1 MKNAKKTKR
10 LNEEEVKELVIDS
23 LINNDT
29 IETEELNK
37 RARKVDKPQ
46 DAANIIKEYE
56 ETRRMKRKGIISV
69 PYHQGKV
76 FSRFREKKFMKLV
89 NRFKIHINAI
99 VFQINVFKL
108 INKHSRLMKS
118 SVNFSFFKKLRTLDK
133 YIKKNI
139 KEFE

>member
-76 FSRFREKKFMKLV
+76 FSRFREKKIMKLV

-133 YIKKNI
+133 YIKKNV

>member
-89 NRFKIHINAI
+89 NRFKIRINAI

-133 YIKKNI
+133 YIKKNV